1 MAFVRLHLRAFA
13 SLPAWGVL
21 LLALCLAWPRGSA
34 AAEAKLPLSPAEQ
47 AWIAVHPVVTLAID
61 EVNPPLNYKRGD
73 SQGQPS
79 FAGANI
85 DYMDLIAQKA
95 GFKLHYE
102 GSTWAVALD
111 KAMAHQVD
119 GVPGARVLEER
130 KKRLNFTEPYLE
142 IPIAMVTKSSH
153 AQARQLASFAGQRI
167 AVRRN
172 SVRIPVIHAQC
183 ASCVVVEV
191 DSPRDGVARVSL
203 GAAEGFFDDLPVVQQ
218 AMQQDGGAL
227 KVALLYYYSEAG
239 TNRVA
244 LRNTA
249 PELLSIF
256 NKAIASIT
264 PEEHD
269 VIRRRWLRGADGA
282 SVQRDL
288 PLTEAQRSW
297 LAAHPVIRVGMDTAR
312 APIESLGAD
321 GKYQGITVEFLNRVE
336 EMLGVRFEYLP
347 PQDLSTLLEKAGRR
361 EVDMFGSLVI
371 TPERRESLLFT
382 EPFITTPVVIFAPL
396 QSKLSGGLSSLAGKR
411 VAVVKGFGAAEVLR
425 REGQGVQLLEVRS
438 PLEGLQAVRRG
449 DAAAYVG
456 ALLTTTYQL
465 MEAGIND
472 VRVAGDIDTSFQF
485 GMAVRK
491 DWPELAEILAKALE
505 AIPKND
511 RDRFRQK
518 WTLIAYERDFDYRP
532 IVVLV
537 AVLVLAAAFIIQL
550 RVMVRGRT
558 AELRNEVIAR
568 REKEAELDRLNADLE
583 RRVQLRTAELIEARD
598 VAEAATQAKS
608 EFLANMSHEI
618 RTPMNAI
625 LGMSHLALRTDLS
638 RQQRDY
644 VGKIRTA
651 AEALLGVLNDI
662 LDVSKIEA
670 GKLDLEARSF
680 HLDEVVHRVRT
691 IVGHK
696 AQEKRLPLRILV
708 GEGVPRSLV
717 GDPLRL
723 AQVLVNLC
731 NNAVKFT
738 DAGEIV
744 VNCSLVER
752 SADEHVLLRFSVRD
766 TGIGMNSE
774 EAGKLFQPFV
784 QADTSTTRRYGGTGL
799 GLAVSRQLAQLMGG
813 EIGVASEPGRGS
825 EFWFTARF
833 GIAGEIPDEA
843 SEIVVPSSVTPRAVE
858 TLVALRGRRLLL
870 VEDNDINQQVATE
883 LLSAVAGVDVEVAN
897 NGAEAVKRLVE
908 ESAAC
913 DVVLMDI
920 QMPGMD
926 GYEATRRI
934 RAAGLALPIIAMT
947 AHAMVKDR
955 ELCIAAGMN
964 DFVTKPF
971 ELEELLAV
979 LRRWMPQAPAVA
991 DEVPEDEDFLA
1002 TAPHVDDDD
1011 VLDVEEGLRH
1021 CHGRASLYLR
1031 LLKTFEDTMSQV
1043 ARDARTAFDGGD
1055 KVQAARLVHAM
1066 SSAAGT
1072 IGAKSLAAAARELEQ
1087 LLPTDQF
1094 ERTNRRLDRFS
1105 GLLDRTL
1112 AAVAMQRVAS

>member
-1 MAFVRLHLRAFA
+1 
-13 SLPAWGVL
+13 
-21 LLALCLAWPRGSA
+21 
-34 AAEAKLPLSPAEQ
+34 
-47 AWIAVHPVVTLAID
+47 
-61 EVNPPLNYKRGD
+61 
-73 SQGQPS
+73 
-79 FAGANI
+79 
-85 DYMDLIAQKA
+85 
-95 GFKLHYE
+95 
-102 GSTWAVALD
+102 
-111 KAMAHQVD
+111 
-119 GVPGARVLEER
+119 
-130 KKRLNFTEPYLE
+130 
-142 IPIAMVTKSSH
+142 
-153 AQARQLASFAGQRI
+153 
-167 AVRRN
+167 
-172 SVRIPVIHAQC
+172 
-183 ASCVVVEV
+183 
-191 DSPRDGVARVSL
+191 
-203 GAAEGFFDDLPVVQQ
+203 
-218 AMQQDGGAL
+218 
-227 KVALLYYYSEAG
+227 
-239 TNRVA
+239 
-244 LRNTA
+244 
-249 PELLSIF
+249 
-256 NKAIASIT
+256 
-264 PEEHD
+264 
-269 VIRRRWLRGADGA
+269 
-282 SVQRDL
+282 
-288 PLTEAQRSW
+288 
-297 LAAHPVIRVGMDTAR
+297 MDTAR
-312 APIESLGAD
+312 APIESIGAD

-336 EMLGVRFEYLP
+336 EMLGVRFDYLP
-347 PQDLSTLLEKAGRR
+347 PQDLSTLLEKAARR
-361 EVDMFGSLVI
+361 EVDMFGSLVN
-371 TPERRESLLFT
+371 TPERRESLIFT

-396 QSKLSGGLSSLAGKR
+396 QSKLGGGLSSLAGKR

-425 REGQGVQLLEVRS
+425 REGQGVQLVEVRT

-456 ALLTTTYQL
+456 ALLTTSHQL

-491 DWPELAEILAKALE
+491 DWPELAEILGKALE

-518 WTLIAYERDFDYRP
+518 WTLIAYEHEFDYRP
-532 IVVLV
+532 IAVLV
-537 AVLVLAAAFIIQL
+537 AVLLLAAAFIVQL

-558 AELRNEVIAR
+558 AELRNEVLVR

-583 RRVQLRTAELIEARD
+583 KRVQLRTAELIEARD
-598 VAEAATQAKS
+598 VAEAATRAKS
-608 EFLANMSHEI
+608 DFLANMSHEI

-625 LGMSHLALRTDLS
+625 LGMSQLALRTDLS

-651 AEALLGVLNDI
+651 AETLLGVLNDI

-696 AQEKRLPLRILV
+696 AQEKHLPLRIVV
-708 GEGVPRSLV
+708 GDGVPRSLV

-744 VNCSLVER
+744 VSCSLAQR
-752 SADEHVLLRFSVRD
+752 SDDKQVLLRFAVRD
-766 TGIGMNSE
+766 TGIGMSE
-774 EAGKLFQPFV
+774 EQAGRLFQPFV
-784 QADTSTTRRYGGTGL
+784 QADSSTTRRYGGTGL
-799 GLAVSRQLAQLMGG
+799 GLAISRQLAQLMGG
-813 EIGVASEPGRGS
+813 EIGVNSEPGRGS

-833 GIAGEIPDEA
+833 AIADEVPDEA

-858 TLVALRGRRLLL
+858 TLVAMRGRRVLL

-883 LLSAVAGVDVEVAN
+883 LLSAVAGVDVEVVG
-897 NGAEAVKRLVE
+897 NGAQAVKRLVDDG
-908 ESAAC
+908 AAF

-934 RAAGLALPIIAMT
+934 RAAGIHLPVIAMT

-979 LRRWMPQAPAVA
+979 LRRWLPQSPAA
-991 DEVPEDEDFLA
+991 TAQPMDDEDFLP
-1002 TAPHVDDDD
+1002 TAPYVDDAD

-1043 ARDARTAFDGGD
+1043 ATDARAAFDHGD
-1055 KVQAARLVHAM
+1055 KAQAARLVHAM

-1072 IGAKSLAAAARELEQ
+1072 IGARSLAAAARELEQ
-1087 LLPTDQF
+1087 LLETDQF
-1094 ERTNRRLDRFS
+1094 ERTHRRLDRFA